1 MRAIGFYVSPG
12 FQMLDLAG
20 PAGAFEAANSQL
32 ESPAYRLLILAA
44 DEGAVMNS
52 LGMVT
57 DAVSLDTTVLDTL
70 VVIGGPIDPLVSA
83 VHLAVL
89 LKPLAGAGGLRAS
102 AQAHLPWRR
111 LDCWMDVERPRTGD
125 MQRDFSEN
133 TRPSELRRIASS
145 VGTLTFGRRRASR
158 PA

>member
-1 MRAIGFYVSPG
+1 
-12 FQMLDLAG
+12 MLDLAG

-70 VVIGGPIDPLVSA
+70 VVIGGPID
-83 VHLAVL
+83 AVL

-102 AQAHLPWRR
+102 AQAHLPSRR

-133 TRPSELRRIASS
+133 TRPSELRRIAYS